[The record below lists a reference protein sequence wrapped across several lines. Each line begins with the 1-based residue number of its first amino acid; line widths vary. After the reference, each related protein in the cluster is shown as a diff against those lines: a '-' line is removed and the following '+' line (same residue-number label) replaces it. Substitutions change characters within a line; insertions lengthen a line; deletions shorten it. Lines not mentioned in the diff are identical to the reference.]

1 MVADKTPAP
10 FATLEDEDRAGVHSV
25 EVHFPQTYV
34 SQAALE
40 RDNGVPAGKFT
51 IGLGQTNMA
60 FVSECEDVC
69 SLALTVVSR
78 LLERDQIDP
87 KMIGRLTVS
96 TESQIDHSK
105 SIKSCLM
112 QLFDKHGN
120 TDIEGVDYIHACYS
134 GTQAIFDA
142 ITWCESRDWDGRY
155 AIVVAVDIAE
165 YAKGPA
171 RPTGGAGAFAAL
183 IGRKPALFLEP
194 VRASYM
200 ANEYDFYKPNMSSP
214 FPVVDGK
221 HSNKCFAEAFDRS
234 YRLLDQKYRKKLG
247 RPVTAD
253 EFDFFICH
261 APYHKLVRKT
271 FSRIFWNDFL
281 LDPKGSEKYPSLA
294 QYKDSPGPDQ
304 DRALYKE
311 LTKATQE
318 HFNKM
323 GAPAC
328 LVSKEIG
335 NVYSASLWLSL
346 ASLCG
351 LGPNLAG
358 KRILGFSYGSG
369 LCSTSFVLRGGTSP
383 ESMKLLN
390 RMATTCQYEARLKAR
405 TECSPDVFNAAL
417 ARREKLYTLTGEF
430 KPEHLEAVPLLAG
443 SYFLE
448 AQDNL
453 CRRSYAQF
461 AVHKPSPRG
470 EVNSRI
476 QAKLKTLCGGGQEE
490 SSGPRHLTAD
500 ELKSAACNFV

>member
-1 MVADKTPAP
+1 MTAP
-10 FATLEDEDRAGVHSV
+10 FTTLEEEDRAGVHSV
-25 EVHFPQTYV
+25 EIHFPQTYV

-78 LLERDQIDP
+78 LLEREQIDP
-87 KMIGRLTVS
+87 KEIGRLTVS

-105 SIKSCLM
+105 SIKSSLM
-112 QLFDKHGN
+112 QLFQKHGN
-120 TDIEGVDYIHACYS
+120 NDIEGCDYIHACYS
-134 GTQAIFDA
+134 GTQAVFDA
-142 ITWCESRDWDGRY
+142 ITWCEGRDWDGRY

-183 IGRKPALFLEP
+183 ISRKPAIYLEP
-194 VRASYM
+194 LRASYM
-200 ANEYDFYKPNMSSP
+200 SNEYDFYKPNMASP

-221 HSNKCFAEAFDRS
+221 HSNKCFAESFDRT
-234 YRLLDQKYRKKLG
+234 YRLLDEKYRNKLG

-253 EFDFFICH
+253 EFDYFICH

-281 LDPKGSEKYPSLA
+281 IDPNGAEKYPALA
-294 QYKDSPGPDQ
+294 PYKSSPGPDQ
-304 DRALYKE
+304 DRPLYKE
-311 LTKATQE
+311 LTKTTQPS
-318 HFNKM
+318 FDRM

-328 LVSKEIG
+328 TVSKEVG

-351 LGPNLAG
+351 HGTQLAG
-358 KRILGFSYGSG
+358 KRILSFSYGSG

-383 ESMKLLN
+383 ESLKLLE
-390 RMATTCQYEARLKAR
+390 RMGKNCQYSERLKAR
-405 TECSPDVFNAAL
+405 TECSPEVFNAAL
-417 ARREKLYTLTGEF
+417 ARRESLYTHTGEF

-448 AQDNL
+448 AQDKL
-453 CRRSYAQF
+453 CRRTYA
-461 AVHKPSPRG
+461 VYGTPKPTKPMT
-470 EVNSRI
+470 NSRI
-476 QAKLKTLCGGGQEE
+476 QASIKTLCGSDDKPVQ
-490 SSGPRHLTAD
+490 SGPRQITMD
-500 ELKSAACNFV
+500 ELKSTACNFV